1 MSEPA
6 DRLSTAIRKLTRLSR
21 QDQPPVVAREPQ
33 RAGHD
38 SRDSRD
44 SRDWRQ
50 FIESELDSM
59 NRRLSAIESRLTLIF
74 YLVVILTVVV
84 CVTDASAARQIVEN
98 VLKVQ

>member
-6 DRLSTAIRKLTRLSR
+6 DRLSAAIRKLTRISR
-21 QDQPPVVAREPQ
+21 QGQPPVVAREPQ
-33 RAGHD
+33 RAGH
-38 SRDSRD
+38 DSRD

-59 NRRLSAIESRLTLIF
+59 NRRLSAIESRLTIVF